1 MRKIYIFLVG
11 ILIFVPK
18 IVLANSISSIDMDIY
33 IDNNGT
39 AHVTEVWDAYLDTGT
54 EGYKP
59 YYNLGKSTI
68 SNFKVY
74 LNDSIYS
81 YVDSWNINGSFDNK
95 KYKNGF
101 NYIDDGIE
109 LCFGISEYGRNT
121 YKLTY
126 DISNFVIQ
134 TSDGYQMIYWTLF
147 PHNYNPSPDNVKIK
161 IYSDFTYS
169 DNLDVW
175 GYGKGGMPTY
185 VYDGVI
191 EIDSEGVVSSSE
203 YITVLIKFPSGTFN
217 LVNTLDNDFDYY
229 YNMAEEGAI
238 HYSNKASLVNDVLPI
253 IISLF
258 FPFMVIVISLGVT
271 ISKPKYGTYY
281 KIVFGKNKI
290 KEKDVPYFR
299 DIPYKKERLSRA
311 YYIACQYN
319 LIKKPTDY
327 LGAVLLKWL
336 KLGNIILKKSDDNKT
351 NSILFNNCANLDA
364 TEVELYQMM
373 YEASKDGILE
383 KGEFESWCKKNYS
396 KILKWFNAV
405 IDNETLLLIDEGL
418 LIREGNKKKCS
429 VTLELNEEAKK
440 VIGLKK
446 FLKDFSNID
455 DRNAISVNL
464 WDEYLMYAYIFGMA
478 KKVMKEFKNL
488 YPEVITEEVYNDF
501 DFIYFI
507 TYNGINNAISA
518 REKANSY
525 SAGGGGFSS
534 FGGGGGSFGGGGG
547 GGGFR

>member
-1 MRKIYIFLVG
+1 MRKIYIFLIGVL
-11 ILIFVPK
+11 ILVPK
-18 IVLANSISSIDMDIY
+18 IVFANSINSINMDIY
-33 IDNNGT
+33 IDNSGT

-59 YYNLGKSTI
+59 YYNLRESVI

-74 LNDSIYS
+74 LNDSMYS
-81 YVDSWNINGSFDNK
+81 YVDSWNINGSFDDK

-147 PHNYNPSPDNVKIK
+147 PHNYNPSPGNVKIK
-161 IYSDFTYS
+161 IYSDFKYS

-175 GYGKGGMPTY
+175 GYGKGDIPTY

-191 EIDSEGVVSSSE
+191 EIDSEGTVYSSE
-203 YITVLIKFPSGTFN
+203 YITVLVKFPSDTFN
-217 LVNTLDNDFDYY
+217 LVNTLDNNFDYY

-238 HYSNKASLVNDVLPI
+238 HNSNKASFVSDILPI

-258 FPFMVIVISLGVT
+258 FPFMIVVISLGVAL
-271 ISKPKYGTYY
+271 SRPKYGTYY

-299 DIPYKKERLSRA
+299 DIPYKKEQLSRA

-319 LIKKPTDY
+319 LIKRPTDY

-336 KLGNIILKKSDDNKT
+336 KLGNIILKKDEKKKT

-364 TEVELYQMM
+364 TEVELYRMM

-383 KGEFESWCKKNYS
+383 KGEFELWCKKNYS
-396 KILKWFNAV
+396 EILKWFNAV

-418 LIREGNKKKCS
+418 LIKKENKKKCM
-429 VTLELNEEAKK
+429 VTSELNQEAKK

-507 TYNGINNAISA
+507 AYHGMNNAISA
-518 REKANSY
+518 RNEANSY
-525 SAGGGGFSS
+525 SAG
-534 FGGGGGSFGGGGG
+534 GGGGGSFGGGGG

>member
-1 MRKIYIFLVG
+1 MRKIYIFLIEVL
-11 ILIFVPK
+11 ILVPK
-18 IVLANSISSIDMDIY
+18 IVFANSINSIDMDIY
-33 IDNNGT
+33 IDNSGT

-59 YYNLGKSTI
+59 YYNLRESVI

-74 LNDSIYS
+74 LNDSMYS
-81 YVDSWNINGSFDNK
+81 YVDSWNINGSFDDK

-126 DISNFVIQ
+126 DISDFVIQ

-147 PHNYNPSPDNVKIK
+147 PHNYNPSPGNVKIK
-161 IYSDFTYS
+161 IYSDFKYS

-175 GYGKGGMPTY
+175 GYGKGDIPTY

-191 EIDSEGVVSSSE
+191 EIDSEGTVYSSE
-203 YITVLIKFPSGTFN
+203 YITVLVKFPSDTFN
-217 LVNTLDNDFDYY
+217 LVNTLDNNFDYY

-238 HYSNKASLVNDVLPI
+238 HNSNKASFVSDILPI

-258 FPFMVIVISLGVT
+258 FPFMIVVISLGVAL
-271 ISKPKYGTYY
+271 SRPKYGTYY

-299 DIPYKKERLSRA
+299 DIPYKKEQLSRA

-319 LIKKPTDY
+319 LIKRPTDY

-336 KLGNIILKKSDDNKT
+336 KLGNIILKKDEKKKT

-364 TEVELYQMM
+364 TEVELYRMM

-383 KGEFESWCKKNYS
+383 KGEFELWCKKNYS
-396 KILKWFNAV
+396 EILKWFNAV

-418 LIREGNKKKCS
+418 LIKKENKKKCM
-429 VTLELNEEAKK
+429 VTSELNQEAKK

-507 TYNGINNAISA
+507 AYHGMNNAISA
-518 REKANSY
+518 RNEANSY
-525 SAGGGGFSS
+525 SAG
-534 FGGGGGSFGGGGG
+534 GGGGGSFGGGGG